1 MTIDQENP
9 LLQRWDTPYE
19 LPPFDR
25 IRAEHFVPA
34 MNAAMAAQRDELH
47 AIAERTD
54 APTFDNTIAAIDAS
68 GELLARVAGVFWN
81 LTSSE
86 TSPALQEA
94 ERELAPRTA
103 AHQNAMYLNARLFA
117 RIVAVHD
124 ARDTLG
130 LSPEQVRLTERIH
143 MDFLM
148 AGARLSKHDRERAAA
163 INEEL
168 ASLCTTFAQNVLA
181 DESSGGL
188 TLEGDDAL
196 AGLPPFVIEA
206 GRAAAAERGQPG
218 KVIITLSR
226 SLVVPF
232 LTYSD
237 RRDLREKAFKE
248 WTRRGELSDDR
259 ANLAIA
265 QKILALRQ
273 ELAGLHGAK
282 SYTDYALRDTMAGH
296 RDAVLE
302 LLHRVWEPA
311 RLRAADEARALQEL
325 ADARGDRITIEP
337 WDWRYYAEKVRAQ
350 RYDLDESAVKP
361 YLELGQMV
369 RAVFAVAERLFGLK
383 IVRRE
388 GLALYHPDV
397 EAYEV
402 QDAASGSL
410 IGLFLSDNYARPTKR
425 GGAWMSSYRDQS
437 TAHGGPVLPIVV
449 NNNNF
454 ARAPSGQ
461 PTLLSMDDV
470 RTLFH
475 EFGHGLHGLLS
486 SVGYKRLSGTSVLR
500 DFVELPSQLM
510 EHWASQ
516 PAVLREFALH
526 ADTHAPMPDELITKL
541 RRTATFNQGFD
552 SVEFTASALV
562 DIALHARADAG
573 SIDLASFE
581 QEELARLGMPPQIVM
596 RHRLPHFLH
605 VFSGPDYASAYYVYL
620 WAAVLD
626 HDAFGAFEEA
636 GDIFHPETAARLRS
650 TIYGSGNTV
659 EPGAA
664 YRAFRGREP
673 DVTPM
678 LRNRGM
684 LGEQPTPAGR

>member
-1 MTIDQENP
+1 MSIDQENP

-25 IRAEHFVPA
+25 LRVEHFVPA
-34 MNAAMAAQRDELH
+34 MNAAMAAQRAELD
-47 AIAERTD
+47 AIATRPD
-54 APTFDNTIAAIDAS
+54 APTFANTITALDAS
-68 GELLARVAGVFWN
+68 GELLARVSGVFWN
-81 LTSSE
+81 LVSSE

-94 ERELAPRTA
+94 ERELAPRVA
-103 AHQNAMYLNARLFA
+103 AHQNAMYLDARLFA
-117 RIVAVHD
+117 RIAAVHE
-124 ARDTLG
+124 ARAGLG
-130 LSPEQVRLTERIH
+130 LSAEQLRLVERIQ
-143 MDFLM
+143 MDFVM
-148 AGARLSKHDRERAAA
+148 AGARLSARDRERAAA

-181 DESSGGL
+181 DESTGGL
-188 TLEGDDAL
+188 ELEGPGAL
-196 AGLPPFVIEA
+196 AGLPAFVVEA
-206 GRAAAAERGQPG
+206 AQAAAAERGQPG
-218 KVIITLSR
+218 KAIITLSR

-237 RRDLREKAFKE
+237 RRDLREQAFRA
-248 WTRRGELSDDR
+248 WTRRGELSPDR
-259 ANLAIA
+259 ANLPIA

-273 ELAGLHGAK
+273 ELAALHGAP

-296 RDAVLE
+296 RDAVLG
-302 LLHRVWEPA
+302 LLNRVWEPA
-311 RLRAADEARALQEL
+311 RRRAAEEARALQDL
-325 ADARGDRITIEP
+325 ADERGDKITIEP

-350 RYDLDESAVKP
+350 RYDLDEASAKP
-361 YLELGQMV
+361 YFELGRMV

-402 QDAASGSL
+402 QDAATGAL

-425 GGAWMSSYRDQS
+425 SGAWMSSYRDQS
-437 TAHGGPVLPIVV
+437 SAHGGPVQPIVV

-454 ARAPSGQ
+454 ARAPAGQ
-461 PTLLSMDDV
+461 PTLLSIDDV

-486 SVGYKRLSGTSVLR
+486 NVGYRRLSGTSVLR

-510 EHWASQ
+510 EHWVMQ

-526 ADTHAPMPDELITKL
+526 AATNEPIPDELIAKL
-541 RRTATFNQGFD
+541 RRAGTFNQGFD

-562 DIALHARADAG
+562 DLALHARPDAG
-573 SIDLASFE
+573 TLDLASFE
-581 QEELARLGMPPQIVM
+581 QQELARLGMPPQIVM

-605 VFSGPDYASAYYVYL
+605 IFSGSDYASAYYVYL

-636 GDIFHPETAARLRS
+636 GDIFHPPTAARLRS
-650 TIYGSGNTV
+650 TIYGAGNTV

-664 YRAFRGREP
+664 YRAFRGRDP

-678 LRNRGM
+678 LRNRGL
-684 LGEQPTPAGR
+684 LGDTTAPA

>member
-1 MTIDQENP
+1 MSTDQDNP

-25 IRAEHFVPA
+25 LRAEHFVPA
-34 MNAAMAAQRDELH
+34 MTAAMAAHRAELD
-47 AIAERTD
+47 AIATRPEP
-54 APTFDNTIAAIDAS
+54 PTFASTIAAFDAS
-68 GELLARVAGVFWN
+68 GELLARVSGVFWN
-81 LTSSE
+81 LTASE

-94 ERELAPRTA
+94 ERELAPRAA
-103 AHQNAMYLNARLFA
+103 AHQNAMYLDARLFA
-117 RIVAVHD
+117 RIEAVHE
-124 ARDTLG
+124 ARAGLG
-130 LSPEQVRLTERIH
+130 LSAEQLRLVERLH
-143 MDFLM
+143 MDFVM
-148 AGARLSKHDRERAAA
+148 AGARLSARDRERAGA

-181 DESSGGL
+181 DESTGGL
-188 TLEGDDAL
+188 ELEGPEAL
-196 AGLPPFVIEA
+196 AGLPAFVVEGA
-206 GRAAAAERGQPG
+206 RAAAAERGQAG
-218 KVIITLSR
+218 KAIITLSR

-237 RRDLREKAFKE
+237 RRDLRERAFRD
-248 WTRRGELSDDR
+248 WTRRGELSADR
-259 ANLAIA
+259 PNLPLA

-273 ELAGLHGAK
+273 ELAALHGAP

-296 RDAVLE
+296 QGAVLG
-302 LLHRVWEPA
+302 LLRRVWEPA
-311 RLRAADEARALQEL
+311 RLRAAEEARALQEL
-325 ADARGDRITIEP
+325 ADARGDKISIEP

-350 RYDLDESAVKP
+350 RYDLDEAAAKP
-361 YLELGQMV
+361 YFELGQMM

-402 QDAASGSL
+402 QEAASGAL

-425 GGAWMSSYRDQS
+425 GGAWMSAYREQS
-437 TAHGGPVLPIVV
+437 SAHGGPVQPIVV

-461 PTLLSMDDV
+461 PTLLSLDDV

-486 SVGYKRLSGTSVLR
+486 KVGYRRLSGTSVLR

-510 EHWASQ
+510 EHWATQ

-526 ADTHAPMPDELITKL
+526 AVTGAPIPDELIEKF
-541 RRTATFNQGFD
+541 RRAATFNQGFD

-562 DIALHARADAG
+562 DIALHARPDAG

-581 QEELARLGMPPQIVM
+581 QEELTRLGMPPQIVM

-605 VFSGPDYASAYYVYL
+605 VFSGAEYASAYYVYL

-650 TIYGSGNTV
+650 TIYGAGNTV

-664 YRAFRGREP
+664 YRAFRGRDP

-684 LGEQPTPAGR
+684 LGEPG